1 MASASKRCD
10 SIPQKFCTWMI
21 VARILRPR
29 HGLEFIAF
37 YLTPSIG
44 QPKESEVVLISP
56 SRRAAAD
63 VVPICGAN
71 R

>member
-1 MASASKRCD
+1 
-10 SIPQKFCTWMI
+10 
-21 VARILRPR
+21 
-29 HGLEFIAF
+29 
-37 YLTPSIG
+37 LTPSIG

-63 VVPICGAN
+63 VVPFCRAN